1 MVGQLRQQNSQAK
14 NLGRILKAKTPFQTK
29 KRKKK
34 PERNDEYIKTSKY
47 KKKNIT
53 LLKMLKIFL
62 D

>member
-1 MVGQLRQQNSQAK
+1 MQNFKGK
-14 NLGRILKAKTPFQTK
+14 NTLLDPEK
-29 KRKKK
+29 KKK